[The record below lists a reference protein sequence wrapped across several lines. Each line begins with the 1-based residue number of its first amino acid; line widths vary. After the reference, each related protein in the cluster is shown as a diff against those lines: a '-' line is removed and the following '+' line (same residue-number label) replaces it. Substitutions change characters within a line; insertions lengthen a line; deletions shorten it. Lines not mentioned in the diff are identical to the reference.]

1 MGRGSPFS
9 ACRPRPPHV
18 APDCGSSMQTVN
30 HVPMTPHL
38 HRSSP
43 IPSLP
48 RVRRA
53 GLSLFALAALAAGAG
68 RMEAQES
75 APPTGDEVVELD
87 TFVVTGL
94 RSSAVKALE
103 IKRNSPQ
110 IMEAIVAEDIGKFP
124 DHNAVESLQRLP
136 GVQVTDYGAGNIT
149 SVTIRGLP
157 DVTTTLHGRNIFT
170 ASGLT
175 LSLQDVPTSLV
186 KQIDVMKTRSASHIE
201 SGMAGVID
209 IQPFRPFDF
218 SGQKFALSAK
228 STYQEQREAYDPNVS
243 AFASNIWKVGSD
255 GKFGALINVS
265 YLTTTYRDQSAT
277 PGAQVP
283 FGKGT
288 QAESGHPWP
297 EPYARMFPD
306 VVPWEAGLENGLPTA
321 PGSKVSGVE
330 YVLGRDAI
338 FFNETKGKT
347 KRPAANISLQYA
359 PNKDSEYTFEA
370 FYTGYRN
377 KNFSNLLFSFVD
389 WWVDWT
395 PATLNVELYPNTNII
410 KSREYIGAVYSFT
423 SGDYVTAQTDSFQY
437 ALNGKWNISPDFRLT
452 SEAVY
457 QTSQFHR
464 TNYFSR
470 AYRNVRNDVTVD
482 FNADDGLPAFRYLD
496 IAGTTGVDESDV
508 SNPATWSVQDDGAV
522 PEVWHQGFKNE
533 GSAGTVTTDGVLDVD
548 WGWIKRLK
556 FGVRLDDRDASE
568 ASRFAEGDRLPG
580 NGGPIPL
587 ASLATQFPGIVS
599 VNSGFFDGR
608 AEIPA
613 TWASIDG
620 EYAYANRADLAS
632 LYTWRTGP
640 NLNSPLRKTF
650 DVNER
655 TTAFYLQV
663 DRMETE
669 IANHRLTGQFGARF
683 VSIKNE
689 WEFTNPAMATANTL
703 SGDTKVTKLLP
714 SAAFTLDI
722 SDNFIARL
730 AYGETIRRPNFGDLN
745 PLTTYSRD
753 VSNIGYGTASAG
765 NPNLKE
771 TTSRSYD
778 LTFEYYFD
786 EATSAHL
793 ALFKRDIEGLVVSTR
808 RRVTYTDNI
817 GPYDYIL
824 SEPTNASNGELE
836 GFEIGGDYF
845 PKNLPGIFQGFGIQ
859 GSYTHLKSSQ
869 DTPLFDAAGVQTGVR
884 TTDFFLVSDHS
895 FSATLAYE
903 RSRFSGRVSYTW
915 RSDFHHRNEAALFA
929 NPLSI
934 WNAAERSVTAQL
946 SYRFADNFV
955 VTLEGTNLT
964 DDTQHSYYGE
974 HGRTTN
980 NFGNWVVGRTISLG
994 ARYSF

>member
-1 MGRGSPFS
+1 
-9 ACRPRPPHV
+9 
-18 APDCGSSMQTVN
+18 
-30 HVPMTPHL
+30 MTPHL
-38 HRSSP
+38 
-43 IPSLP
+43 PSLP
-48 RVRRA
+48 RRFSSDRKSA
-53 GLSLFALAALAAGAG
+53 AFSLVVSLLVSVGANGVHAQDAA
-68 RMEAQES
+68 
-75 APPTGDEVVELD
+75 APVATDDQVVQLE
-87 TFVVTGL
+87 TFEVTGL
-94 RSSAVKALE
+94 RASAIKALE
-103 IKRNSPQ
+103 IKRHSPQ

-124 DHNAVESLQRLP
+124 DNNAVESLQRLP
-136 GVQVTDYGAGNIT
+136 GVQVTDYGAGNIA

-170 ASGLT
+170 ASGLA

-201 SGMAGVID
+201 TGMAGVID

-218 SGQKFALSAK
+218 AGEKFAISAK
-228 STYQEQREAYDPNVS
+228 TTYQEQREKFDPNVS
-243 AFASNIWKVGSD
+243 ALASKIWKVGTK
-255 GKFGALINVS
+255 GKFGALVNVS

-330 YVLGRDAI
+330 YVLSRDAI
-338 FFNETKGKT
+338 FFNETKGQT
-347 KRPAANISLQYA
+347 KRPAANLSLQYA
-359 PNKDSEYTFEA
+359 PNRDSEYTFEA

-395 PATLNVELYPNTNII
+395 PETLNVELYPNTNIV
-410 KSREYIGAVYSFT
+410 KSRDYIGAVYSFT

-437 ALNGKWNISPDFRLT
+437 ALNGKWNIGPDLRLT

-482 FNADDGLPAFRYLD
+482 FNAGDGLPMFRYLD
-496 IAGTTGVDESDV
+496 IPGSAAVDESDV
-508 SNPATWSVQDDGAV
+508 ADPATWSVQDDGAV
-522 PEVWHQGFKNE
+522 PEVWHQGFKNK
-533 GSAGTVTTDGVLDVD
+533 GSAGTFTTDGVLNVD

-568 ASRFAEGDRLPG
+568 ASRFAEADRLG
-580 NGGPIPL
+580 ANGGPISL
-587 ASLATQFPGIVS
+587 AALATQFPGIVS

-608 AEIPA
+608 ADIP
-613 TWASIDG
+613 TSWASIDG
-620 EYAYANRADLAS
+620 EYAYANREKLAP
-632 LYTWRTGP
+632 LYTWRSGP

-650 DVNER
+650 DVNEV
-655 TTAFYLQV
+655 TSAVYVQV
-663 DRMETE
+663 DRLETE
-669 IANHRLTGQFGARF
+669 IANRRLTGQFGARF

-689 WEFTNPAMATANTL
+689 WDFTNPAMATGNTR
-703 SGDTKVTKLLP
+703 SGETTVDKLLP
-714 SAAFTLDI
+714 SAAFTYELTDKLV
-722 SDNFIARL
+722 ARL

-745 PLTTYSRD
+745 PLTTYNRD

-765 NPNLKE
+765 NPNLE
-771 TTSRSYD
+771 ATTSRNYD
-778 LTFEYYFD
+778 LTFEYYVD
-786 EATSAHL
+786 EATSFHL

-836 GFEIGGDYF
+836 GFEIGGEYF

-859 GSYTHLKSSQ
+859 GSYTNLKSSQ

-903 RSRFSGRVSYTW
+903 RSKFSGRVSYTW
-915 RSDFHHRNEAALFA
+915 RSDFHHHNEAALFA
-929 NPLSI
+929 NPLAVY
-934 WNAAERSVTAQL
+934 NASERSMTAQL
-946 SYRFADNFV
+946 SYRVRDDFII
-955 VTLEGTNLT
+955 TLEGTNLT

-974 HGRTTN
+974 HGRTVH
-980 NFGNWVVGRTISLG
+980 NFGNWIVGRTISLG

>member
-1 MGRGSPFS
+1 
-9 ACRPRPPHV
+9 
-18 APDCGSSMQTVN
+18 
-30 HVPMTPHL
+30 MTPNLHL
-38 HRSSP
+38 PSPRSVLLRKQRTSFP
-43 IPSLP
+43 
-48 RVRRA
+48 
-53 GLSLFALAALAAGAG
+53 LSLLATLAVGVSG
-68 RMEAQES
+68 IHAQDT
-75 APPTGDEVVELD
+75 ANLTANDDQPVELE

-94 RSSAVKALE
+94 RGSTVKALE

-110 IMEAIVAEDIGKFP
+110 ILESIVAEDIGKFP
-124 DHNAVESLQRLP
+124 DNNAIESLQRLP

-157 DVTTTLHGRNIFT
+157 DVTTTLNGRNIFT
-170 ASGLT
+170 ASGLA
-175 LSLQDVPTSLV
+175 LSLQDAPTSLV
-186 KQIDVMKTRSASHIE
+186 KQIDVMKTRSSSHIE
-201 SGMAGVID
+201 TGMAGVID
-209 IQPFRPFDF
+209 IQTFRPFDF
-218 SGQKFALSAK
+218 TGQKFAIAAK
-228 STYQEQREAYDPNVS
+228 TTYQEQRDHYDPNVS
-243 AFASNIWKVGSD
+243 ALASNIWDVGSG

-306 VVPWEAGLENGLPTA
+306 VVPWTPGLEEGLPTT

-330 YVLGRDAI
+330 YVLSRDAI
-338 FFNETKGKT
+338 FFNETKGQT
-347 KRPAANISLQYA
+347 KRPAANLSLQYA
-359 PNKDSEYTFEA
+359 PNQDSEYTFEA

-395 PATLNVELYPNTNII
+395 PQTLNIELYPNTNIV

-464 TNYFSR
+464 VNYFSR

-482 FNADDGLPAFRYLD
+482 FNANDGLPMFRYLD
-496 IAGTTGVDESDV
+496 IAGTPNVNESEV

-522 PEVWHQGFKNE
+522 PEVWFQGYQNK
-533 GSAGTVTTDGVLDVD
+533 GSAATVTTDGVLNVD

-556 FGVRLDDRDASE
+556 FGFRLDDRDASE
-568 ASRFAEGDRLPG
+568 ASRFAEADRLAA
-580 NGGPIPL
+580 NGGPLPL
-587 ASLATQFPGIVS
+587 SVLETQIPGIVS

-608 AEIPA
+608 ADIPSS
-613 TWASIDG
+613 WASING
-620 EYAYANRADLAS
+620 EVAYANREKLAPF
-632 LYTWRTGP
+632 YTWRTGP

-650 DVNER
+650 DVNEM
-655 TTAFYLQV
+655 TSAVYLQV
-663 DRMETE
+663 DRLETQ
-669 IANHRLTGQFGARF
+669 IADRRLTGQFGVRF

-689 WEFTNPAMATANTL
+689 WDFTNPAMATNNTR
-703 SGDTKVTKLLP
+703 SGETTVEKLLP
-714 SAAFTLDI
+714 SAAFTYELTDKLV
-722 SDNFIARL
+722 ARL
-730 AYGETIRRPNFGDLN
+730 AYGETIRRPGFGDLN
-745 PLTTYSRD
+745 PLTTYNRD
-753 VSNIGYGTASAG
+753 VSNIGYGTATSG
-765 NPNLKE
+765 NPNLRE

-793 ALFKRDIEGLVVSTR
+793 ALFRRDIDGLVVTTR
-808 RRVTYTDNI
+808 RRITYTDNI

-836 GFEIGGDYF
+836 GIEIGGSYF
-845 PKNLPGIFQGFGIQ
+845 PRNLPGFLDGLGVQ
-859 GSYTHLKSSQ
+859 GSFTHLRSSQ
-869 DTPLFDAAGVQTGVR
+869 DTPLFDSAGVQTGVR
-884 TTDFFLVSDHS
+884 TTDFFLVSDNS

-915 RSDFHHRNEAALFA
+915 RSDFHHHNEAALFA
-929 NPLSI
+929 NPLSV
-934 WNAAERSVTAQL
+934 WNAEERSVTAQI
-946 SYRFADNFV
+946 SYRFADNLV

-964 DDTQHSYYGE
+964 DDTQHSYYGKN
-974 HGRTTN
+974 GRTVN
-980 NFGNWVVGRTISLG
+980 NFGNWIVGRTISLG

>member
-1 MGRGSPFS
+1 
-9 ACRPRPPHV
+9 
-18 APDCGSSMQTVN
+18 
-30 HVPMTPHL
+30 MTPDL
-38 HRSSP
+38 PPLSQR
-43 IPSLP
+43 IPSF
-48 RVRRA
+48 RK
-53 GLSLFALAALAAGAG
+53 AAGFSVAVSLLLSFGAG
-68 RMEAQES
+68 GLQAQS
-75 APPTGDEVVELD
+75 AAAAPASDDAVVELD

-94 RSSAVKALE
+94 RGSTVKALE

-110 IMEAIVAEDIGKFP
+110 IMESIVAEDIGKFP
-124 DHNAVESLQRLP
+124 DNNAVESLQRLP

-157 DVTTTLHGRNIFT
+157 DVTTTLNGRNIFT

-175 LSLQDVPTSLV
+175 LSLQDAPTSLV

-201 SGMAGVID
+201 TGMAGVID
-209 IQPFRPFDF
+209 IQTFRPFDF
-218 SGQKFALSAK
+218 TGQKFAIAAK
-228 STYQEQREAYDPNVS
+228 TTYQEQRDHFDPNVS
-243 AFASNIWKVGSD
+243 ALASKIWEVGSD
-255 GKFGALINVS
+255 GKFGALLNVS

-283 FGKGT
+283 FGKGHA
-288 QAESGHPWP
+288 AESGHPWP
-297 EPYARMFPD
+297 EPYARIFPD
-306 VVPWEAGLENGLPTA
+306 VVPWEAGLENGLPTE
-321 PGSKVSGVE
+321 PGSKISGVE

-338 FFNETKGKT
+338 FFNDTTGQT
-347 KRPAANISLQYA
+347 KRPAANLSLQYA
-359 PNKDSEYTFEA
+359 PNRDSEYTFEA

-395 PATLNVELYPNTNII
+395 PQTLNIELYPGTNII

-437 ALNGKWNISPDFRLT
+437 ALNGKWNITPDFRLT

-457 QTSQFHR
+457 QTSEYHR

-482 FNADDGLPAFRYLD
+482 FNANDGLPMFRYLD
-496 IAGTTGVDESDV
+496 IAGTPNVDESDV

-522 PEVWHQGFKNE
+522 PEVWHQGFKNK
-533 GSAGTVTTDGVLDVD
+533 GSAATFTTDGVLDVN
-548 WGWIKRLK
+548 WGAIKRLK
-556 FGVRLDDRDASE
+556 FGIRLDDRDASE
-568 ASRFAEGDRLPG
+568 ASRFAEGDRLPA
-580 NGGPIPL
+580 NGGPISISAL
-587 ASLATQFPGIVS
+587 ESQFPGLVN

-608 AEIPA
+608 ADIP
-613 TWASIDG
+613 TSWASING
-620 EYAYANRADLAS
+620 EYAYANRDKLAS

-650 DVNER
+650 DVNEM
-655 TTAFYLQV
+655 TSAVYLQV
-663 DRMETE
+663 DRLETQ
-669 IANHRLTGQFGARF
+669 IANHRLTGQFGLRF

-689 WEFTNPAMATANTL
+689 WDFTNPAMAAGSNRQ
-703 SGDTKVTKLLP
+703 SGETTVEKLLP
-714 SAAFTLDI
+714 SAAFTLELTDKLV
-722 SDNFIARL
+722 ARL

-745 PLTTYSRD
+745 PLTTYNRD
-753 VSNIGYGTASAG
+753 VSNIGYGTATAG
-765 NPNLKE
+765 NPNLRE
-771 TTSRSYD
+771 TTSRSLD

-793 ALFKRDIEGLVVSTR
+793 ALFRRDIDGLVVTTR
-808 RRVTYTDNI
+808 RRITYTDNI

-836 GFEIGGDYF
+836 GIEIGGSYF
-845 PKNLPGIFQGFGIQ
+845 PTNLPGVLNGLGVQ
-859 GSYTHLKSSQ
+859 GSFTHLRSSQ
-869 DTPLFDAAGVQTGVR
+869 DTPLFDSAGVQTGVR
-884 TTDFFLVSDHS
+884 TTDFFLVSDNS
-895 FSATLAYE
+895 FTATLAYE

-915 RSDFHHRNEAALFA
+915 RSDFHHHNEAALFA
-929 NPLSI
+929 NPLSV
-934 WNAAERSVTAQL
+934 WNAAERSVTAQI
-946 SYRFADNFV
+946 SYRFADNFI

-964 DDTQHSYYGE
+964 DDTQHSYYGK

-980 NFGNWVVGRTISLG
+980 NFGNWIVGRTVSLG

>member
-1 MGRGSPFS
+1 
-9 ACRPRPPHV
+9 
-18 APDCGSSMQTVN
+18 
-30 HVPMTPHL
+30 MTPDL
-38 HRSSP
+38 
-43 IPSLP
+43 PSLP
-48 RVRRA
+48 QRIPAFRKAA
-53 GLSLFALAALAAGAG
+53 GVSVALSLLLSAGAG
-68 RMEAQES
+68 GVYAQGAATS
-75 APPTGDEVVELD
+75 PANDDQVVELD

-94 RSSAVKALE
+94 RGSTVKALE

-110 IMEAIVAEDIGKFP
+110 IMESIVAEDIGKFP
-124 DHNAVESLQRLP
+124 DNNAVESLQRLP

-157 DVTTTLHGRNIFT
+157 DVTTTLNGRNIFT

-175 LSLQDVPTSLV
+175 LSLQDTPTSLV
-186 KQIDVMKTRSASHIE
+186 KQIDVMKTRSAAHIE

-209 IQPFRPFDF
+209 IQTFRPFDF
-218 SGQKFALSAK
+218 PGRKFAVAAK
-228 STYQEQREAYDPNVS
+228 TTYQEQRDHYDPNIS
-243 AFASNIWKVGSD
+243 ALASNVWRVGSE

-306 VVPWEAGLENGLPTA
+306 VVPWTAGLEEGLPTA

-330 YVLGRDAI
+330 YVLARDAI
-338 FFNETKGKT
+338 FFNETKGQT
-347 KRPAANISLQYA
+347 KRPAANLSLQYA
-359 PNKDSEYTFEA
+359 PHKDAEYTFEA

-377 KNFSNLLFSFVD
+377 SNFSNLLFSFVD
-389 WWVDWT
+389 WWVDWM
-395 PATLNVELYPNTNII
+395 PQTLNIELYPNTNIV

-437 ALNGKWNISPDFRLT
+437 ALNGKWNINPDFRLT

-464 TNYFSR
+464 VNYFSR
-470 AYRNVRNDVTVD
+470 AYRNVRNDVSVD
-482 FNADDGLPAFRYLD
+482 FNADDGVPAFRYLD
-496 IAGTTGVDESDV
+496 IAGTPNVNESDV
-508 SNPATWSVQDDGAV
+508 SNPQTWSVQDDGAV
-522 PEVWHQGFKNE
+522 PEVWFQGYKNK
-533 GSAGTVTTDGVLDVD
+533 GSAATVTTDGVLNVD
-548 WGWIKRLK
+548 WGVIKRLK
-556 FGVRLDDRDASE
+556 FGFRLDDRDASE
-568 ASRFAEGDRLPG
+568 ASRFAEADRLG
-580 NGGPIPL
+580 ANGGPI
-587 ASLATQFPGIVS
+587 SLAALDTQFPGLVN

-608 AEIPA
+608 GAIPA
-613 TWASIDG
+613 SWASING
-620 EYAYANRADLAS
+620 EFAYNNREKLAP

-650 DVNER
+650 DVNEL
-655 TTAFYLQV
+655 TSAVYLQV
-663 DRMETE
+663 DQLETQV
-669 IANHRLTGQFGARF
+669 AGHRLTGQFGVRF

-689 WEFTNPAMATANTL
+689 WDFTNPAMAANNRQ
-703 SGDTKVTKLLP
+703 SGETTVEKLLP
-714 SAAFTLDI
+714 SAAFTFEI
-722 SDNFIARL
+722 ARNFVARL

-745 PLTTYSRD
+745 PLTTYNRD

-765 NPNLKE
+765 NPNLKA
-771 TTSRSYD
+771 TTSKNID

-786 EATSAHL
+786 EATSAHF
-793 ALFKRDIEGLVVSTR
+793 ALFKRDIDGLVVSTR

-836 GFEIGGDYF
+836 GFEIGGSYF
-845 PKNLPGIFQGFGIQ
+845 PKNLPGLLDGLGVQ
-859 GSYTHLKSSQ
+859 GSYTHLSSSH
-869 DTPLFDAAGVQTGVR
+869 DTPLFNSAGVQTGVR
-884 TTDFFLVSDHS
+884 TNDFFLVSDNS

-915 RSDFHHRNEAALFA
+915 RSAFHHHNEAALFA
-929 NPLSI
+929 NPLAV
-934 WNAAERSVTAQL
+934 WNAPERSVTAQI
-946 SYRFADNFV
+946 SYRFADNFT

-964 DDTQHSYYGE
+964 DDIQHRYYGKN
-974 HGRTTN
+974 GRTTN
-980 NFGNWVVGRTISLG
+980 NFGNWIVGRTISLG

>member
-1 MGRGSPFS
+1 
-9 ACRPRPPHV
+9 
-18 APDCGSSMQTVN
+18 
-30 HVPMTPHL
+30 MTPNPHL
-38 HRSSP
+38 PSSFS
-43 IPSLP
+43 ILLRKQRTSFLSSL
-48 RVRRA
+48 
-53 GLSLFALAALAAGAG
+53 LATLAVSVGG
-68 RMEAQES
+68 IHAQDT
-75 APPTGDEVVELD
+75 ANLANDDQPVELE

-94 RSSAVKALE
+94 RGSTVKALE

-110 IMEAIVAEDIGKFP
+110 IMESIVAEDIGKFP
-124 DHNAVESLQRLP
+124 DNNAIESLQRLP

-157 DVTTTLHGRNIFT
+157 DVTTTLNGRNIFT
-170 ASGLT
+170 ASGLA
-175 LSLQDVPTSLV
+175 LSLQDAPTSLV

-201 SGMAGVID
+201 TGMAGVID
-209 IQPFRPFDF
+209 IQTFRPFDF
-218 SGQKFALSAK
+218 SGQKFAIAAK
-228 STYQEQREAYDPNVS
+228 TTYQEQRDHYDPNVS
-243 AFASNIWKVGSD
+243 ALASNIWDVGSG

-265 YLTTTYRDQSAT
+265 YLTTTYRDQSVT

-306 VVPWEAGLENGLPTA
+306 VVPWTPGLEEGLPTT

-330 YVLGRDAI
+330 YVLSRDAI
-338 FFNETKGKT
+338 FFNETKGQT
-347 KRPAANISLQYA
+347 KRPAANLSLQYA
-359 PNKDSEYTFEA
+359 PNQDSEYTFEA

-377 KNFSNLLFSFVD
+377 DNFSNLLFSFVD

-395 PATLNVELYPNTNII
+395 PQTLNVELYPNTNIV

-423 SGDYVTAQTDSFQY
+423 SGDFVTAQTDSFQY
-437 ALNGKWNISPDFRLT
+437 ALSGKWNISPDFRLT

-464 TNYFSR
+464 VNYYSR

-482 FNADDGLPAFRYLD
+482 FNANDGLPMFRYLD
-496 IAGTTGVDESDV
+496 IAGTPNVNESDV
-508 SNPATWSVQDDGAV
+508 ANPATWSVQDDGAV
-522 PEVWHQGFKNE
+522 PEVWFQGYKNK
-533 GSAGTVTTDGVLDVD
+533 GSAATVTTDGVLNVD

-568 ASRFAEGDRLPG
+568 ASRFAEADRLG
-580 NGGPIPL
+580 ANGGPLPL
-587 ASLATQFPGIVS
+587 TGLEAQIPGIVS
-599 VNSGFFDGR
+599 INSGFFDGR
-608 AEIPA
+608 ADVPA
-613 TWASIDG
+613 SWASING
-620 EYAYANRADLAS
+620 EVAYRNREKLAP

-650 DVNER
+650 DVNEM
-655 TTAFYLQV
+655 TSAVYLQV
-663 DRMETE
+663 DRLETQ
-669 IANHRLTGQFGARF
+669 IADRRLTGQFGVRF

-689 WEFTNPAMATANTL
+689 WDFTNPAMMTNNTR
-703 SGDTKVTKLLP
+703 SGETTVEKLLP
-714 SAAFTLDI
+714 SAAFTLEL
-722 SDNFIARL
+722 SKNFFARL
-730 AYGETIRRPNFGDLN
+730 AYGETIRRPGFGDLN
-745 PLTTYSRD
+745 PLTTYNRD
-753 VSNIGYGTASAG
+753 VSNIGYGTATSG
-765 NPNLKE
+765 NPNLRE

-793 ALFKRDIEGLVVSTR
+793 ALFRRDIDGLVVTTR
-808 RRVTYTDNI
+808 RRITYTDNI

-836 GFEIGGDYF
+836 GIEIGGSYF
-845 PKNLPGIFQGFGIQ
+845 PKNLPGFLDGLGVQ
-859 GSYTHLKSSQ
+859 GSFTHLRSSQ
-869 DTPLFDAAGVQTGVR
+869 DTPLFDSAGVQTGVR
-884 TTDFFLVSDHS
+884 TTDFFLVSDNS

-915 RSDFHHRNEAALFA
+915 RSDFHHHNEAALFA
-929 NPLSI
+929 NPLSV
-934 WNAAERSVTAQL
+934 WNAEERSVTAQI
-946 SYRFADNFV
+946 SYRFADNLV

-964 DDTQHSYYGE
+964 DDTQHSYYGK
-974 HGRTTN
+974 HGRTVN
-980 NFGNWVVGRTISLG
+980 NFGNWIVGRTISLG